1 MTHPPLVG
9 MQAEGHIWR
18 AAALLVAGGD
28 FDGTAALFTAAQL
41 PDCASAFANV
51 LSDAGIAALQQSEAV
66 ETNMRLYAIEL
77 LQAV

>member
-1 MTHPPLVG
+1 LD
-9 MQAEGHIWR
+9 MQAGGRIWR

-28 FDGTAALFTAAQL
+28 FDGTAALFTAVQL
-41 PDCASAFANV
+41 PDCASVFAQV
-51 LSDAGIAALQQSEAV
+51 LGDAGLDALQQSESV